1 MTDDAPGH
9 EPVLLIRDVGPV
21 RRLTMN
27 RPDRLNA
34 LNGEL
39 VEALSGALAE
49 AESDDGVSVLILRG
63 AGRAF
68 CAGYDLEE
76 DAGTGRMDSAGW
88 YEELERSAAR
98 MLELIDHPKP
108 VIAQVHGYCL
118 AGGTDL
124 MLACDLCVCSEDALF
139 GYPDIRFGSGVVT
152 LLLPWVVGARKAK
165 ELLFTGE
172 DRVPAEEALRI
183 GLVNRVVPPGE
194 LDEATLALADE
205 IAKNEPFV
213 VRATKRAINRV
224 WELSG
229 MREGVAANVELDVMI
244 EAANLPQRDEFRRI
258 TNEQGLKAAIAWRDA
273 RFRDRGA

>member
-1 MTDDAPGH
+1 MTDDAHGN
-9 EPVLLIRDVGPV
+9 EPVLLIEDIGLV
-21 RRLTMN
+21 RRLSMN
-27 RPDRLNA
+27 RPERLNA

-39 VEALSGALAE
+39 VEALSRALAE
-49 AESDDGVSVLILRG
+49 AENDDRVSVLILRG

-76 DAGTGRMDSAGW
+76 DAAAGPMDSAGW
-88 YEELERSAAR
+88 YRELEGSAAR

-108 VIAQVHGYCL
+108 VIAQVHSYCL

-124 MLACDLCVCSEDALF
+124 MLACDLCVCSDDAFF

-152 LLLPWVVGARKAK
+152 MLLPWVVGARKAK

-172 DRVPAEEALRI
+172 DRIPAREALRI
-183 GLVNRVVPPGE
+183 GLVNRVVPAAE
-194 LDEATLALADE
+194 LDDATMALAEE

-213 VRATKRAINRV
+213 VRTTKRAINRV

-229 MREGVAANVELDVMI
+229 MREGITANVELDVMI
-244 EAANLPQRDEFRRI
+244 ESANLPQRDEFRRI
-258 TNEQGLKAAIAWRDA
+258 TQEQGLNAAIAWRDA

>member
-1 MTDDAPGH
+1 MTDDAPGDRSL
-9 EPVLLIRDVGPV
+9 LLIEDIGPL

-27 RPDRLNA
+27 RPEKLNA

-39 VEALSGALAE
+39 VEALSTALAE
-49 AESDDGVSVLILRG
+49 AEEAEGVSVLILRG

-76 DAGTGRMDSAGW
+76 DAGAGAMDSAGW
-88 YEELERSAAR
+88 YLELERSAAR

-108 VIAQVHGYCL
+108 VIAQVHTYCL

-124 MLACDLCVCSEDALF
+124 MLACDLCVCSDDAVF

-152 LLLPWVVGARKAK
+152 MLLPWVVGARKAK
-165 ELLFTGE
+165 ELLFTGH
-172 DRVPAEEALRI
+172 DRIPAEEALRI
-183 GLVNRVVPPGE
+183 GLVNRVVPAAE
-194 LDEATLALADE
+194 LDDATVALAEE

-258 TNEQGLKAAIAWRDA
+258 TQEQGLKAAIAWRDA

>member
-1 MTDDAPGH
+1 MIDDASGQGS
-9 EPVLLIRDVGPV
+9 VLLIEDLGPV

-76 DAGTGRMDSAGW
+76 DAGAGPMDSAGW

-108 VIAQVHGYCL
+108 VIAQVHSYCL

-124 MLACDLCVCSEDALF
+124 MLACDLCVCSDDALF
-139 GYPDIRFGSGVVT
+139 GYPDIRVGSGVVT
-152 LLLPWVVGARKAK
+152 MLLPWVVGARKAK

-172 DRVPAEEALRI
+172 DRVPAEEARRI
-183 GLVNRVVPPGE
+183 GLVNRVVPAGE
-194 LDEATLALADE
+194 LDDATLALADE